1 MKKNLFHLVLFA
13 ALLVSPFV
21 TAQESAIIKQKE
33 NLTFPVLFIF
43 DDQFNTYFSS
53 KNEIE
58 LITSDKYFLEG
69 PVWVDALNG
78 LLVSDIPA
86 NRIYFWNEK
95 EGLSVWLEP
104 SGFSNGLML
113 DEKGDLLLMQ
123 GCYASTSE
131 TKRQVA
137 KIVNPSSN
145 KTITDFVPD
154 YNGKKFNSPN
164 DIILSP
170 NGILYFTDP
179 PYGLTNS
186 DDDALK
192 ELPFNGVYKIENDKV
207 ELIIDTLQRPNGI
220 GVSPDGRFLYVAD
233 TEYSRVVTYE
243 LNNKGDIIKSVD
255 FFDLKEITDRAS
267 ASSMPFFD
275 GMTVSNKGVIL
286 LSGYNG
292 IWFVSP
298 KGVFLGHIQTP
309 EFTSNCVMDSNEEY
323 VYWTTGKYPYVEGS
337 SSFYRYKLKN
347 N

>member
-1 MKKNLFHLVLFA
+1 MKNKLFHFILFA
-13 ALLVSPFV
+13 ALTVSPFV
-21 TAQESAIIKQKE
+21 SAQESTIIKQKE
-33 NLTFPVLFIF
+33 NITFPELFVF
-43 DDQFNTYFSS
+43 DKQFDTYFSS
-53 KNEIE
+53 ENEIE

-69 PVWVDALNG
+69 PVWVDALGG

-123 GCYASTSE
+123 GCYASTRE
-131 TKRQVA
+131 TKRQLG
-137 KIVNPSSN
+137 KIVDPASN
-145 KTITDFVPD
+145 KTISDFVTD
-154 YNGKKFNSPN
+154 YKGKKFNSPN

-186 DDDALK
+186 DDDVLK
-192 ELPFNGVYKIENDKV
+192 ELPFNGVYKVENDRV

-220 GVSPDGRFLYVAD
+220 GVSPDGKFLYVAD

-243 LNNKGDIIKSVD
+243 LNNKGDIVKSVD

-275 GMTVSNKGVIL
+275 GMTVSKKGVIL

-292 IWFVSP
+292 VWFVSP

-309 EFTSNCVMDSNEEY
+309 EFTSNCVLDNKEEY

-337 SSFYRYKLKN
+337 SSLYRYKLKN